1 MLQEDP
7 VARQRL
13 KNANTTLLHQYSPR
27 CTESGGNCFYR
38 AVSLALY
45 GTQQW
50 HAYLR
55 LITCMELVLRAPY
68 YDPSASSFVLQNI
81 PVMSPAYRPLL
92 RHTLRNGAY
101 AELIHLFALSS
112 ALDIPIQSYCC
123 PDTDSAHHPYT
134 MRIHGDKSSPSFTAD
149 SLTVMWTA
157 SIASVAEPDHFVV
170 LVPRR
175 WSTGIPSLATDSA
188 AVPMEDDVQPMDEQS
203 TADDDTG
210 AVCVI
215 IFNFL
220 HNYIQQTDVRLRYIT
235 LHVHDRVKKKPLVT
249 TVTLEAYRA
258 LNVEHIVY
266 SG

>member
-27 CTESGGNCFYR
+27 CTESDGNCFYR

-175 WSTGIPSLATDSA
+175 WPPTVLPFPWKTTCSQWTSNR
-188 AVPMEDDVQPMDEQS
+188 QPM
-203 TADDDTG
+203 TTLAR
-210 AVCVI
+210 CV
-215 IFNFL
+215 
-220 HNYIQQTDVRLRYIT
+220 
-235 LHVHDRVKKKPLVT
+235 
-249 TVTLEAYRA
+249 
-258 LNVEHIVY
+258 
-266 SG
+266 